1 MAARHISPEER
12 IRREVVRFNFQDLEM
27 RRLGENEGSIENI
40 RKRATE
46 LAPDVQTSGIDP
58 LSVEESEGRTREE
71 RNALFI
77 IDAIDR
83 LARVQRKLEE
93 EALQRPARSPEEMDG
108 VIPLT
113 RATLEDGR
121 DNS

>member
-27 RRLGENEGSIENI
+27 RRLGESEGSIEDI

-46 LAPDVQTSGIDP
+46 LAPDVQASGIDP

-93 EALQRPARSPEEMDG
+93 EAARRPVRSPEEMDG
-108 VIPLT
+108 VTPLT

-121 DNS
+121 DNF